1 MALRLKVLSK
11 KVQKFERR
19 GMQNCKLNPERVPAL
34 DAILNDV
41 FDVSRPKPHDYD
53 VRKDLVRIFNEIA
66 REIFGKSTDIPIVE
80 EFGSFVMDLFNAKS
94 DLDLSFNFTQS
105 GVQITREK
113 KIQTL
118 RKLAKKFYAL
128 QSGGHVYGVHPI
140 TTAKV
145 PILKVVDRGTG
156 VECDISIENRD
167 GILKSQLIRIFCS
180 IDERFRKLSF
190 LMKTWAKAQKINSS
204 KDGTLNSLS
213 IIQLVAFHLQTRN
226 PPILPPFSALF
237 KDGTDPAS
245 VAKLLSNFV
254 NYGKSNKESVAELL
268 VSLLMKLSSVEKLWP
283 KGLCASVYE
292 GSWTS
297 KTWAS
302 KVGAIS
308 VEDFTDRSQNVSRAV
323 AAPEVK
329 VIYECIHQSIRHLF
343 AFMDGQIDRF
353 KLGELLFGQVAKQLL
368 VSAGVANSKMKV
380 VTPSVGAV
388 NTNRVLPP
396 SNTQSAQAKGAQN
409 NIRCQKREHES
420 PADSTLTKK
429 MRYSDGWSGTLPGSW
444 GGTSSANWVAGQ
456 QLPHFEMEQAQKH
469 LEHWRILPNTGWG
482 GTQQPN
488 AGGWNGTWQTQ
499 APSYHAGPY
508 SSSSSNQLFP
518 ASLRLH
524 SVQTNPSAFG
534 TSWPSFRTN
543 LPPQGTQQSH

>member
-1 MALRLKVLSK
+1 
-11 KVQKFERR
+11 
-19 GMQNCKLNPERVPAL
+19 
-34 DAILNDV
+34 
-41 FDVSRPKPHDYD
+41 
-53 VRKDLVRIFNEIA
+53 
-66 REIFGKSTDIPIVE
+66 
-80 EFGSFVMDLFNAKS
+80 MDLFNAKS

-343 AFMDGQIDRF
+343 AFMDGQIDGF

-524 SVQTNPSAFG
+524 SVQTNPSTFG